1 MLPADISPLEARQF
15 ALLIR
20 KTGANPASFELRKFR
35 AAGGANYKVR
45 VVGRGAATVYEA
57 ESPTEWMGRFAND
70 LDSGLFGTD
79 GDAPLPD
86 AVADALA
93 EVERELA
100 QKGLTGALAVLNARV
115 PHRFTAVY
123 RLVGQSLHNVGTVD
137 KHHHLD
143 PMDLKIVPLKDSFC
157 QFVLR
162 DGLFLTRDSGT
173 DSRLEGHP
181 YGGIVGCYVGVP
193 IRSRDGRLSGTLCH
207 FDLQSFDVPDDEYL
221 LLDRAAR
228 LMPAF
233 LGTRGELS

>member
-1 MLPADISPLEARQF
+1 MLPVDISPLEARQF
-15 ALLIR
+15 ALLIHR
-20 KTGANPASFELRKFR
+20 SGARPDAFELRKFR
-35 AAGGANYKVR
+35 TRGGNGYKVR
-45 VVGRGAATVYEA
+45 VVGRGAATVYE
-57 ESPTEWMGRFAND
+57 TENPNAWMGQFAND
-70 LDSGLFGTD
+70 LDSGLFGTE
-79 GDAPLPD
+79 GDPVLPD
-86 AVADALA
+86 AVGSALS

-100 QKGLTGALAVLNARV
+100 QKGLTGALGVLNRRV

-123 RLVGQSLHNVGTVD
+123 RLIGQALHNVATAD

-143 PMDLKIVPLKDSFC
+143 PLDLKVVPLKDSFC

-173 DSRLEGHP
+173 DSRLGGHP

-193 IRSRDGRLSGTLCH
+193 IRTRDGRLSGTLCH
-207 FDLQSFDVPDDEYL
+207 FDLESFDVDDDEYL

-233 LGTRGELS
+233 LAS